1 MKQGDVFSF
10 LSLKGNVMNNPTK
23 RARRFA
29 TARRLVVRPP
39 NHQKPRKPARRS
51 RPSDRHAALIA
62 VASVIKS
69 LDMPKT
75 DTKRHPIRIGIPV
88 ELDVVLEK
96 KQKETGLSA
105 IAILL
110 AGAREYLARQTKPT
124 EKVSS
129 QTLATAAKRR
139 GRPRKSEPKAAPRTR
154 SRK

>member
-1 MKQGDVFSF
+1 
-10 LSLKGNVMNNPTK
+10 MNNPTK

-29 TARRLVVRPP
+29 TFRLVESDRQIIK
-39 NHQKPRKPARRS
+39 NLGNPRVDQGA
-51 RPSDRHAALIA
+51 SDRHAALIA

-75 DTKRHPIRIGIPV
+75 DTKRYPIRIGIPV

-96 KQKETGLSA
+96 KQKDTGLSA

-110 AGAREYLARQTKPT
+110 AGAREYLARQAKPT